1 MGGGVGW
8 GVGAGIVGAGI
19 VGTGIVGTGVGVS
32 TGKGVAGGITV
43 TRASGRTSGVNGNA
57 TTHNARSSAIS
68 NPVTTTTAICCRKA
82 SVGGRGAQRQGQTER
97 GVVVF
102 HRRWYRLH

>member
-8 GVGAGIVGAGI
+8 GVGAGVGA
-19 VGTGIVGTGVGVS
+19 GIVGTGVGVS
-32 TGKGVAGGITV
+32 TGKGVAGGIIV
-43 TRASGRTSGVNGNA
+43 ARACGRTSGVNGNA

-82 SVGGRGAQRQGQTER
+82 SVGGRGAQRQGQPER
-97 GVVVF
+97 GVMVF
-102 HRRWYRLH
+102 RRRQR

>member
-8 GVGAGIVGAGI
+8 GVGAGVGAI
-19 VGTGIVGTGVGVS
+19 VVGTGVGVS
-32 TGKGVAGGITV
+32 TGKGVAGGTAV
-43 TRASGRTSGVNGNA
+43 ARASGRISGVNGNA

-82 SVGGRGAQRQGQTER
+82 SVGGRGAQR
-97 GVVVF
+97 
-102 HRRWYRLH
+102 

>member
-1 MGGGVGW
+1 MDGGVGW
-8 GVGAGIVGAGI
+8 GVGAGVGAGI
-19 VGTGIVGTGVGVS
+19 VGTGVGAT
-32 TGKGVAGGITV
+32 TGKGVAGGTAV
-43 TRASGRTSGVNGNA
+43 ARASGRISGVNGNA

-82 SVGGRGAQRQGQTER
+82 SVGGRGAQRQGQSER

-102 HRRWYRLH
+102 RRRQR